1 MFYNSLKKDIKSNKC
16 YYKFLI
22 YKNYLSNFSREFL

>member
-1 MFYNSLKKDIKSNKC
+1 MFYNSSKRDVKNDKC

-22 YKNYLSNFSREFL
+22 YKNNSSNFSHKFL